1 MSEPAKDVAHK
12 SGLKSDH
19 KAAQQ
24 VAAEPVRVAIRIL
37 DKDYHIACPAEEKA
51 ALLQS
56 ADFLNG
62 KMREIRE
69 GGKVS
74 GSERI
79 AVMTALNLAHDLLQL
94 RARPVSPETG
104 ARLKSMRDR
113 VESAL
118 RQRSGP

>member
-1 MSEPAKDVAHK
+1 MSE
-12 SGLKSDH
+12 
-19 KAAQQ
+19 AARELPK
-24 VAAEPVRVAIRIL
+24 EPVRVAIRIL
-37 DKDYHIACPAEEKA
+37 DKDYHIACQAEEKA

-56 ADFLNG
+56 AELLNE

-69 GGKVS
+69 SGKVS

-104 ARLKSMRDR
+104 ARLKSMRER

-118 RQRSGP
+118 RPRAGP

>member
-1 MSEPAKDVAHK
+1 MTETAKDGA
-12 SGLKSDH
+12 H

-24 VAAEPVRVAIRIL
+24 SAAEPVRVAVRIL
-37 DKDYHIACPAEEKA
+37 DKDYHIACPADEKA

-56 ADFLNG
+56 ADFVNG
-62 KMREIRE
+62 KMREIRD

-94 RARPVSPETG
+94 RARQPSPETG
-104 ARLKSMRDR
+104 ARLKTMRDR

-118 RQRSGP
+118 RQRSRQ